1 VGHAEWRLDVNSGT
15 TTRPPAFFAAIIAGI
30 FLVIAPLSLATQWES
45 SAQLKLLRIGLCFLG
60 GISALLSGALRRSG
74 GATPAILWFAF
85 IYVLAATW
93 SRYPLQGIAYKTLFL
108 SSLCFG
114 IAMGLSSPTS
124 ASLRQLMKW
133 LGGIA
138 TVAAVVTW
146 YEYLR
151 NPAETT
157 RLGRLAIYGINAN
170 AVGMTAGGYLFLT
183 SYLAIN
189 DRGIWR
195 LLGTLGTAILILLV
209 VATGSRA
216 ALALAVLGGSLQ
228 LVPWIRRPARFL
240 LPVAGVTLILLVWSA
255 QLPVEATERLTDFE
269 KNTRA
274 GMWQAGIKLIL
285 TQPVFG
291 HGWLSSSGRSTGNL
305 QNLYLQTVAESGIF
319 GAIALVIAGI
329 SISSTARRVHRTLPP
344 EWAPQFWFALA
355 IVIGLAVHGMA
366 ESALILGSTINT
378 FLFGFGLGVLDFLSR
393 IGTTQ
398 SRLVKTRTPEYQCV
412 VIGHP

>member
-1 VGHAEWRLDVNSGT
+1 MNYGT
-15 TTRPPAFFAAIIAGI
+15 TKSPLASFTVVIAGA
-30 FLVIAPLSLATQWES
+30 FLVIAPLSLATQWEY

-60 GISALLSGALRRSG
+60 GIAALLSGALKRSV
-74 GATPAILWFAF
+74 AITPAVLGFAMV
-85 IYVLAATW
+85 YVLAATW
-93 SRYPLQGIAYKTLFL
+93 SKYPLQGVAYKTLFL

-114 IAMGLSSPTS
+114 IAMGLSSPDPS
-124 ASLRQLMKW
+124 SLRHLMKW

-170 AVGMTAGGYLFLT
+170 AVGMTAAGYLFLT
-183 SYLAIN
+183 IYLAIN
-189 DRGIWR
+189 DRGLWR
-195 LLGTLGTAILILLV
+195 VLGTFGTAILILLV
-209 VATGSRA
+209 MATGSRA
-216 ALALAVLGGSLQ
+216 ALAMALLGGSLQ
-228 LVPWIRRPARFL
+228 LVPWIRRPTRFI
-240 LPVAGVTLILLVWSA
+240 LPITGIAILLLIWSA
-255 QLPVEATERLTDFE
+255 ELPIEATERLADFE

-285 TQPVFG
+285 SQPVFG

-329 SISSTARRVHRTLPP
+329 SIFSTARRVHRTLPP
-344 EWAPQFWFALA
+344 ERAPQFWFALA
-355 IVIGLAVHGMA
+355 IVIALATHGLA
-366 ESALILGSTINT
+366 ESALILGTTINT

-398 SRLVKTRTPEYQCV
+398 SRFVKTRIPEYQCV
-412 VIGHP
+412 AIGHS